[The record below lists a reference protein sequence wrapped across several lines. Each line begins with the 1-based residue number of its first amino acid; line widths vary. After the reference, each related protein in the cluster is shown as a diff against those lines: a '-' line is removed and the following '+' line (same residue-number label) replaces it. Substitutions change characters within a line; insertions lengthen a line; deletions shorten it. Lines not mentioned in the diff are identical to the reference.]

1 MSVMANLTSIDEKN
15 TMSYAK
21 KKERKKEMRAKML
34 I

>member
-1 MSVMANLTSIDEKN
+1 MSVMANLKSIDEKN

-21 KKERKKEMRAKML
+21 KKKKEMRAKML

>member
-1 MSVMANLTSIDEKN
+1 MSVMANLKSIDEKN

-21 KKERKKEMRAKML
+21 KKKKKEMRAKML